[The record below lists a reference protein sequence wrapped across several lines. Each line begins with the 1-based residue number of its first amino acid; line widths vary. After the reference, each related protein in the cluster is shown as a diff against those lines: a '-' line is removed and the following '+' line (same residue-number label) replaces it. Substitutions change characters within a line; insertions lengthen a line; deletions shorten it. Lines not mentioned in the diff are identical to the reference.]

1 MFGVVF
7 RRKVHYS
14 TVGNAFEVMLLAN
27 ASFPN
32 SAKGEIGF

>member
-32 SAKGEIGF
+32 SKKVETRF